1 MKSILND
8 FLLMINFFT
17 RIPVNKNLQCEKEN
31 FIRGAFFSSSSCFH
45 YRWNRVFDI
54 FTP

>member
-8 FLLMINFFT
+8 FLLMIQFFT

-31 FIRGAFFSSSSCFH
+31 FKGELFFFQ
-45 YRWNRVFDI
+45 
-54 FTP
+54 